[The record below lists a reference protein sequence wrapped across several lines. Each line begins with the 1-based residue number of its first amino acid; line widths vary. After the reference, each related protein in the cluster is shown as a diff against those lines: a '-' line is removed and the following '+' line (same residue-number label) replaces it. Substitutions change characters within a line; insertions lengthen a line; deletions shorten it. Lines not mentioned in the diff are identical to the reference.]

1 MINKIQKLS
10 KELDFKFWFNNG
22 VFFYK
27 FNDCKFEFEYLIPI
41 TNFPKFKEW
50 IERTKAMKDRGEFK
64 EQK

>member
-10 KELDFKFWFNNG
+10 EELNFNDNK

-27 FNDCKFEFEYLIPI
+27 FNDYDFISEYPIPI

-50 IERTKAMKDRGEFK
+50 IEENLRSKNENFN
-64 EQK
+64 

>member
-10 KELDFKFWFNNG
+10 KELNFKFWFENE

-27 FNDCKFEFEYLIPI
+27 FNDCNFEFEYLIPI

-50 IERTKAMKDRGEFK
+50 IK
-64 EQK
+64 ENLRSKNENFN